1 MFKNEFEME
10 ANMNGPAE
18 LVQRLVHATNA
29 RDIDALV
36 DCFDDDYVN
45 ETPSHPAR
53 SFRGRAQVRSNWQ
66 QIFEFVAD
74 LHVEVTRCAVDGDTA
89 WTEWVMRGTRRDLT
103 AHHLSLD
110 PPWWFGVDGW
120 RVREKCPLSSEDGG
134 LYTNPFRSSGGHLSD
149 AIFAQSRHHRC
160 DLR

>member
-89 WTEWVMRGTRRDLT
+89 WTEWEMRGTRRDLT
-103 AHHLSLD
+103 AHHLR
-110 PPWWFGVDGW
+110 GVILFEVRDGSAVSA
-120 RVREKCPLSSEDGG
+120 RFYLEPVDDDGASVHDAVHAQVSRESA
-134 LYTNPFRSSGGHLSD
+134 D
-149 AIFAQSRHHRC
+149 AS
-160 DLR
+160 